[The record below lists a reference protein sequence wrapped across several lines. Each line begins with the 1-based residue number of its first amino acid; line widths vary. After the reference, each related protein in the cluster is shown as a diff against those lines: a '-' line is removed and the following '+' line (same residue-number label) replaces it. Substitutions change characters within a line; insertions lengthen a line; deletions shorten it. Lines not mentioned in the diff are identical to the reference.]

1 MGSPLKI
8 TNKEK
13 KVSNRSAVFGGAGFI
28 GTNLVYQ
35 LIEDGQQVFNFD
47 NLSGLGNLLNIAELM
62 QQSRHSFARCDISN
76 PEEIRQALLMAAA
89 DTIYF
94 CITPKNPEEESSL
107 ENFRTFFETVK
118 EWRNGM
124 ADTKLHKIVVVV
136 SEHYKLLGT
145 YGKMYAGLLKLL
157 DGYASDGLPISSL
170 LVPPAFG
177 PFQQPDSPISMIIYR
192 AIVGET
198 IPVVNPEEKVS
209 DLVYVKDVVDAIV
222 LVEKNGKIGG
232 HYHLTGPA
240 SSMSN
245 FEAADVICESLNE
258 ALPPPV
264 GRYQALIEEVAT
276 SPVASDISKDESTL
290 TVLGLQNKTSLG
302 EGLKETVSWYLNN
315 PRWYNQSRTRF
326 FYLWQNP
333 ETVLK
338 IA

>member
-1 MGSPLKI
+1 M
-8 TNKEK
+8 
-13 KVSNRSAVFGGAGFI
+13 SNRSAVFGGAGFI

-107 ENFRTFFETVK
+107 VSAMPFRHSLTVSK
-118 EWRNGM
+118 NVRKFS
-124 ADTKLHKIVVVV
+124 KLD
-136 SEHYKLLGT
+136 SSSGFLGT

-157 DGYASDGLPISSL
+157 DSYASDGLPISSL

-192 AIVGET
+192 AIEGET

-232 HYHLTGPA
+232 HYHLTGTT

-245 FEAADVICESLNE
+245 IEAADVICDSLNE

-264 GRYQALIEEVAT
+264 GRYQALIEEVTT
-276 SPVASDISKDESTL
+276 SLIASDISKDESAL

-302 EGLKETVSWYLNN
+302 EGLKKTVSWYLNN

>member
-76 PEEIRQALLMAAA
+76 PEEIRQALLMAVA

-94 CITPKNPEEESSL
+94 CITPKNPQVDSSL
-107 ENFRTFFETVK
+107 DNFRTFFDTVVDWSK
-118 EWRNGM
+118 GM
-124 ADTKLHKIVVVV
+124 SDAKLHKIVVVV
-136 SEHYKLLGT
+136 SEHYKLLGS
-145 YGKMYAGLLKLL
+145 YAKMYSGLLKLL
-157 DGYASDGLPISSL
+157 DDYASEGLPISSL

-192 AIVGET
+192 AIEGET
-198 IPVVNPEEKVS
+198 IPVVNSEEKVS

-222 LVEKNGKIGG
+222 LVEKSGKISG
-232 HYHLTGPA
+232 HYHLGAATP
-240 SSMSN
+240 SMSN
-245 FEAADVICESLNE
+245 LEAADVICESLNE

-264 GRYQALIEEVAT
+264 GRYQALIEEVETAPIT
-276 SPVASDISKDESTL
+276 SDISKDESTL
-290 TVLGLQNKTSLG
+290 APLGLPSKTSLK
-302 EGLKETVSWYLNN
+302 EGLKKTVSWYLNN

>member
-1 MGSPLKI
+1 M
-8 TNKEK
+8 
-13 KVSNRSAVFGGAGFI
+13 SNRSAVFGGAGFI

-192 AIVGET
+192 AIEGET

-222 LVEKNGKIGG
+222 LV
-232 HYHLTGPA
+232 P
-240 SSMSN
+240 
-245 FEAADVICESLNE
+245 C
-258 ALPPPV
+258 
-264 GRYQALIEEVAT
+264 
-276 SPVASDISKDESTL
+276 
-290 TVLGLQNKTSLG
+290 
-302 EGLKETVSWYLNN
+302 NN
-315 PRWYNQSRTRF
+315 NIF
-326 FYLWQNP
+326 
-333 ETVLK
+333 
-338 IA
+338 A

>member
-145 YGKMYAGLLKLL
+145 YGKMYTGLLKLL

-192 AIVGET
+192 AIEGET

-222 LVEKNGKIGG
+222 LVEKNGKSGG
-232 HYHLTGPA
+232 HYHLTGTT

-245 FEAADVICESLNE
+245 IEAADVICDSLNE

-264 GRYQALIEEVAT
+264 GRYQALIEEVTT
-276 SPVASDISKDESTL
+276 SLIASDISKDESAL

-302 EGLKETVSWYLNN
+302 EGLKKTVSWYLNN

>member
-157 DGYASDGLPISSL
+157 DSYASDGLPISSL

-177 PFQQPDSPISMIIYR
+177 PFQQPD
-192 AIVGET
+192 
-198 IPVVNPEEKVS
+198 
-209 DLVYVKDVVDAIV
+209 VKDVVDAIV

-232 HYHLTGPA
+232 HYHLTGTT

-245 FEAADVICESLNE
+245 IEAADVICDSLNE

-264 GRYQALIEEVAT
+264 GRYQALIEEVTT
-276 SPVASDISKDESTL
+276 SLIASDISKDESAL

-302 EGLKETVSWYLNN
+302 EGLKKTVSWYLNN

>member
-1 MGSPLKI
+1 MFDETDKYRVISHQLGSSLTDKYQLRLWGAHLKSQI
-8 TNKEK
+8 RRK

-136 SEHYKLLGT
+136 S
-145 YGKMYAGLLKLL
+145 
-157 DGYASDGLPISSL
+157 
-170 LVPPAFG
+170 
-177 PFQQPDSPISMIIYR
+177 
-192 AIVGET
+192 
-198 IPVVNPEEKVS
+198 
-209 DLVYVKDVVDAIV
+209 
-222 LVEKNGKIGG
+222 
-232 HYHLTGPA
+232 
-240 SSMSN
+240 
-245 FEAADVICESLNE
+245 
-258 ALPPPV
+258 
-264 GRYQALIEEVAT
+264 
-276 SPVASDISKDESTL
+276 
-290 TVLGLQNKTSLG
+290 
-302 EGLKETVSWYLNN
+302 
-315 PRWYNQSRTRF
+315 
-326 FYLWQNP
+326 
-333 ETVLK
+333 
-338 IA
+338 